1 MNAWSLIIV
10 ALGFCLVPSNI
21 LGARWQT
28 ENIGKV
34 KFAAMTL
41 LIYNVMFLK
50 ISWFLVYLFPIKV

>member
-10 ALGFCLVPSNI
+10 ALGLCLVPSNI
-21 LGARWQT
+21 LVATWQM

-34 KFAAMTL
+34 NFAAMEL

-50 ISWFLVYLFPIKV
+50 ILWFLVYLFSY